1 MRKDTQGR
9 IHFKIVFWGPSLSG
23 KTTALR
29 WIYDNVE
36 GLTKGGFT
44 SVADD
49 TGRTLFFD
57 YTPMQATAQV
67 VFDVYTVAGQ
77 RRHRGQR
84 KVILTGV
91 DAILF
96 VADSSP
102 DQMEANVESTTE
114 LHEFLGAELGHSVSL
129 VVMLNKHDLPNAM
142 NKDVMLAKLGLGNV
156 PNFTTCAL
164 TGDNVKRAF
173 RQVTR
178 DILMYHLYPKAIAKA
193 SAS

>member
-1 MRKDTQGR
+1 MRKDLQGR

-36 GLTKGGFT
+36 GSDRGGFT
-44 SVADD
+44 SVQDN

-91 DAILF
+91 DGIIF

-102 DQMEANVESTTE
+102 DQMEENIASMSE
-114 LHEFLGAELGHSVSL
+114 LRSFIGGQLGHSVSL
-129 VVMLNKHDLPNAM
+129 VVMLNKQDLQNAM
-142 NKDVMLAKLGLGNV
+142 NKAVMLAKLGLGNV

-164 TGDNVKRAF
+164 TGENVKRTF
-173 RQVTR
+173 RQITR
-178 DILMYHLYPKAIAKA
+178 DILMYHLYPKTQAKA